1 MAYGAYDTEKRTC
14 DRCGFDHR
22 KSSLRKQRGLWVD
35 DDCFD
40 NTDRIKQPNARW
52 GSPRDSSTTTT
63 IPAEATPEVFTFTSA
78 LGINQIGQSNE
89 LVTRRDGR
97 HLSFFMRIKSNGG
110 AISIAANP
118 QITPGQILGDLLTL
132 RGTSN
137 TDTITLVDGMGIR
150 LFGGSGSSV
159 GFPFT
164 LGDGDA
170 ISFVFANVAIGW
182 GSMEWGSDPWG
193 DGSGGAN
200 FIPIWVET
208 SRFKGGV

>member
-1 MAYGAYDTEKRTC
+1 MLVC
-14 DRCGFDHR
+14 
-22 KSSLRKQRGLWVD
+22 Q
-35 DDCFD
+35 DCHD
-40 NTDRIKQPNARW
+40 NTDRIKQPNVRW
-52 GSPRDSSTTTT
+52 RGPRDNSTTTT
-63 IPAEATPEVFTFTSA
+63 IPSEATPEVFTFGSA

-89 LVTRRDGR
+89 LVNRRDGR
-97 HLSFFMRIKSNGG
+97 HLSFYMRVKSNGG

-137 TDTITLVDGMGIR
+137 TDTIRLVDGRGIR

-159 GFPFT
+159 GDPF
-164 LGDGDA
+164 LIGDGDA

-182 GSMEWGSDPWG
+182 GSMLWGSDPWG

-208 SRFKGGV
+208 SRFKGGI